1 MINAFGTKN
10 LSKLSNLVLVILLSG
25 LVTHA
30 FAQSQQTAISV
41 DVIYPKQMQNNQNLV
56 LTGTI
61 EAKQRAQL
69 APLESGRV
77 LKLNVEIG
85 DEVIAGQS
93 LLTLDN
99 KLATLEVE
107 GAKASLNAA
116 EVNQQEAKRLYK
128 EVLQLSKQQL
138 VAETLISERAASL
151 ANATAQLA
159 RASATLSLQQ
169 ELLNRHTL
177 NAPFSGVIA
186 MRNVDIGEWITQQ
199 TAVLTLVAQDDLRLS
214 VAIPQQYYNRLAK
227 QANVP
232 VTVLPDSMDI
242 QPIVAVLNRFVP
254 VSDPTTRT
262 FMAQID
268 LPQDAGLVAGM
279 SARAQIS
286 LPNSNQSAII
296 LPRSAIKQHP
306 DGGSSVFI
314 DDNGKAKRIITS
326 FTDLP
331 GNLVA
336 INNQAFDLPYI
347 ISGVELL
354 KDGSTIKPNLVQ
366 SNH

>member
-1 MINAFGTKN
+1 MISACCTKK
-10 LSKLSNLVLVILLSG
+10 LPKLSDFVLAILLSG
-25 LVTHA
+25 LGNHA
-30 FAQSQQTAISV
+30 FAQSQQTAVSV
-41 DVIYPKQMQNNQNLV
+41 DVIYPKQMQNNQNLI

-77 LKLNVEIG
+77 LELKVEIG
-85 DEVIAGQS
+85 DEVISGQS

-116 EVNQQEAKRLYK
+116 EVNQQEANRLYK

-138 VAETLISERAASL
+138 VAQTLISERAASL

-177 NAPFSGVIA
+177 NAPFNGVIA
-186 MRNVDIGEWITQQ
+186 ERNVDVGEWITQQ
-199 TAVLTLVAQDDLRLS
+199 TAVLTLVAQDNLRLS

-227 QANVP
+227 QSNVP
-232 VTVLPDSMDI
+232 VTVLPDSI
-242 QPIVAVLNRFVP
+242 ETQPFVAVLNRFVP
-254 VSDPTTRT
+254 VSDPITRT

-268 LPQDAGLVAGM
+268 LPKDAGLVAGM

-286 LPNSNQSAII
+286 LPNSSQTAII

-314 DDNGKAKRIITS
+314 VDNGMAKRIITS
-326 FTDLP
+326 YTDLP
-331 GNLVA
+331 NNLVA
-336 INNQAFDLPYI
+336 INNQASDLPFI

-354 KDGSTIKPNLVQ
+354 KEGTPIKPNVVP
-366 SNH
+366 SSR

>member
-1 MINAFGTKN
+1 MFNACCTK
-10 LSKLSNLVLVILLSG
+10 KLYKLADFALAIFLYG
-25 LVTHA
+25 LVNQA
-30 FAQSQQTAISV
+30 FAQSHQTAVSV
-41 DVIYPKQMQNNQNLV
+41 DVMYPNQVQNNQTLI
-56 LTGTI
+56 LTGSI
-61 EAKQRAQL
+61 EAKQSAQL

-77 LKLNVEIG
+77 LELKVEIG
-85 DEVIAGQS
+85 DEVIGGQS

-151 ANATAQLA
+151 ANATAQQA
-159 RASATLSLQQ
+159 RASATLSLKQ
-169 ELLNRHTL
+169 ELLNRHSL
-177 NAPFSGVIA
+177 IAPFNGVIA
-186 MRNVDIGEWITQQ
+186 KRNVDIGEWITQQ
-199 TAVLTLVAQDDLRLS
+199 SAVLTLVAQNDLRLS

-227 QANVP
+227 QSNVS
-232 VTVLPDSMDI
+232 VTVLPDSMEI
-242 QPIVAVLNRFVP
+242 QSIVAVLNRLVP

-268 LPQDAGLVAGM
+268 LPKDAGLVAGM
-279 SARAQIS
+279 SARAQIT
-286 LPNSNQSAII
+286 LPNSSQSAII

-336 INNQAFDLPYI
+336 ISNQPFDLPYV

-354 KDGSTIKPNLVQ
+354 KDGSVIKPNLVQ
-366 SNH
+366 SSR